1 MKILIS
7 DKIDENALSYL
18 KEQKI
23 DVDYLPE
30 ITPEELLKSI
40 STYDALILRSRTRVT
55 KEVIESGINLKVIAR
70 AGTGLDNI
78 DIKAAEQKN
87 IKVIN
92 TPSANV
98 TAVAEL
104 TLGLMISLF
113 RKLGLAYT
121 SMKEGLWLKKDLKGS
136 ELNGKTIGII
146 GFGRIGK
153 KVSELLSVFGVEIL
167 IYDLQNSTCSLEE
180 LFTRS
185 DLITIHVALTP
196 VTRGFIN
203 KKLLSL
209 MKPSAFLINISR
221 GEVVDEENLYEAL
234 VNKRIAGCALDV
246 FWQEPL
252 SADSRFRKLDNV
264 ILTPHIGAATHE
276 ALKKASQSVAE
287 DVVRALK
294 GE

>member
-113 RKLGLAYT
+113 
-121 SMKEGLWLKKDLKGS
+121 
-136 ELNGKTIGII
+136 
-146 GFGRIGK
+146 
-153 KVSELLSVFGVEIL
+153 
-167 IYDLQNSTCSLEE
+167 
-180 LFTRS
+180 
-185 DLITIHVALTP
+185 
-196 VTRGFIN
+196 
-203 KKLLSL
+203 
-209 MKPSAFLINISR
+209 
-221 GEVVDEENLYEAL
+221 
-234 VNKRIAGCALDV
+234 
-246 FWQEPL
+246 
-252 SADSRFRKLDNV
+252 
-264 ILTPHIGAATHE
+264 
-276 ALKKASQSVAE
+276 
-287 DVVRALK
+287 
-294 GE
+294 